1 MNCFLNIYYDC
12 EGIGMGILGSRN
24 LRKWKNTKLIKI
36 QFKSA
41 DSVINTPIIEEIG
54 IHGAIHFQLFAKNGS
69 TLNITVSTDC
79 LRETSPNCTT
89 AVFFITK
96 DELKEFANHTL
107 DLNKLTFP
115 HIYNASTID
124 TVATLSENM
133 DYVVIYNINNDTRT
147 RADYKLAYF
156 PPLGREGTRIAFV
169 LISCLILT
177 VPYLVCFTALG
188 SSIGV
193 VVVVLLTLCLCCL
206 GPKKEIFD
214 DAVSLCNEGTFQR

>member
-1 MNCFLNIYYDC
+1 MRRPVVNMN
-12 EGIGMGILGSRN
+12 
-24 LRKWKNTKLIKI
+24 T
-36 QFKSA
+36 
-41 DSVINTPIIEEIG
+41 IEEIG
-54 IHGAIHFQLFAKNGS
+54 IHGAMHFQLFAKNGS

-115 HIYNASTID
+115 LIYNASTLD
-124 TVATLSENM
+124 VVAPLSEHM

-156 PPLGREGTRIAFV
+156 PPFGREGTQRNGSHFTH
-169 LISCLILT
+169 CLNI
-177 VPYLVCFTALG
+177 PYLVCFAALG

-214 DAVSLCNEGTFQR
+214 DAVSTSHVLTFYQQLTRRI